1 MRKTDTK
8 LVNTH
13 GSAKFRLALIDI
25 DTKYR
30 QLNKIT
36 EPEVW

>member
-1 MRKTDTK
+1 

-13 GSAKFRLALIDI
+13 GPTKFRLALIDI
-25 DTKYR
+25 DTKHR

-36 EPEVW
+36 EPEVG